1 MKREKPG
8 AITNEEARGLLSMAE
23 RVLEKT
29 KSNPKEIKKIPYRVN
44 SRTVILV
51 SSKKYKELKKTE
63 LLLLDFLNNTIN
75 TPLT

>member
-1 MKREKPG
+1 MKREKTG

-51 SSKKYKELKKTE
+51 SSKKYKELKKNE
-63 LLLLDFLNNTIN
+63 IKKA
-75 TPLT
+75 